1 MSNNEQA
8 KQQAEAQ
15 LQSILFMV
23 EALNCNYDRLEELQ
37 EELDDLGDAID
48 DLDPLEA
55 SNTYAEA
62 VQDLANWDKENG
74 EELQELRD
82 EAGECKDRDEA
93 LEHITDDA
101 LDVAVR
107 SGWSTPGELEAE
119 EYVILLCTGGPAVR
133 IRGEL
138 NSYKEPKSAW
148 LEYQDWGT
156 PWEVLRLGAD
166 EAAVLM
172 YARCFFFGE

>member
-8 KQQAEAQ
+8 KQQAQAQ
-15 LQSILFMV
+15 LQSILSMV
-23 EALNCNYDRLEELQ
+23 ASLNCDYARLAGLQ
-37 EELDDLGDAID
+37 EERDALESAIEDAEEHGDSDDA
-48 DLDPLEA
+48 A
-55 SNTYAEA
+55 A
-62 VQDLANWDKENG
+62 VQDLADWDKENM

-93 LEHITDDA
+93 LERITDDA
-101 LDVAVR
+101 LEVAVR

-119 EYVILLCTGGPAVR
+119 EYNILLCTGGPAVR

-138 NSYKEPKSAW
+138 RSCKEPESAW

-156 PWEVLRLGAD
+156 SWEVLRLGAD
-166 EAAVLM
+166 EAAVLE
-172 YARCFFFGE
+172 YARCFFLW

>member
-1 MSNNEQA
+1 MSNNDQA

-37 EELDDLGDAID
+37 EERDDLESAID
-48 DLDPLEA
+48 DAEEQGDTDDARNALDFW
-55 SNTYAEA
+55 
-62 VQDLANWDKENG
+62 VKENG

-93 LEHITDDA
+93 LERITDDA
-101 LDVAVR
+101 LEVAVR

-138 NSYKEPKSAW
+138 SEYKEPESAW

-166 EAAVLM
+166 EDAVLT

>member
-1 MSNNEQA
+1 MSNNDQA

-37 EELDDLGDAID
+37 EERDDLESAID
-48 DLDPLEA
+48 DAEEQGDTDDARNALDFW
-55 SNTYAEA
+55 
-62 VQDLANWDKENG
+62 VKENG

-93 LEHITDDA
+93 LERITDDA
-101 LDVAVR
+101 LEVAVR

-138 NSYKEPKSAW
+138 SGYKEPESAW

-166 EAAVLM
+166 EAAVLE
-172 YARCFFFGE
+172 YASCFFFGE

>member
-1 MSNNEQA
+1 MSNNDQA

-37 EELDDLGDAID
+37 EERDDLESAID
-48 DLDPLEA
+48 DAEEQGDTDDARNALDFW
-55 SNTYAEA
+55 
-62 VQDLANWDKENG
+62 VKENG

-93 LEHITDDA
+93 LERITDDA
-101 LDVAVR
+101 LEVAVR

-119 EYVILLCTGGPAVR
+119 EYNILLCTGGPAVR

-138 NSYKEPKSAW
+138 SEYKEPESAW

-166 EAAVLM
+166 EDAVLT

>member
-8 KQQAEAQ
+8 KRQAEAQ
-15 LQSILFMV
+15 LQSILATV
-23 EALNCNYDRLEELQ
+23 ASLNCNYDRLEELQ
-37 EELDDLGDAID
+37 EERDDLESAIED
-48 DLDPLEA
+48 TAKVEEPGE
-55 SNTYAEA
+55 YAAA
-62 VQDLANWDKENG
+62 VQDLADWDKENM

-93 LEHITDDA
+93 LERITDDA
-101 LDVAVR
+101 LEVAVR

-119 EYVILLCTGGPAVR
+119 EYNILLCTGGPAVR

-138 NSYKEPKSAW
+138 SEYKEPESAW

-166 EAAVLM
+166 EDAVLT

>member
-8 KQQAEAQ
+8 KRQAEAR
-15 LQSILFMV
+15 LDSILAMV
-23 EALNCNYDRLEELQ
+23 AALNCNYDRLEELQ
-37 EELDDLGDAID
+37 EERDDLESAID
-48 DLDPLEA
+48 DAEEQGDTDDARNALDFW
-55 SNTYAEA
+55 
-62 VQDLANWDKENG
+62 VKENG

-93 LEHITDDA
+93 LERITDDA
-101 LDVAVR
+101 LEVAVR

-119 EYVILLCTGGPAVR
+119 EYNILLCTGGPAVR

-138 NSYKEPKSAW
+138 SEYKEPESAW

-166 EAAVLM
+166 EDAVLT

>member
-8 KQQAEAQ
+8 KRQAEAQ
-15 LQSILFMV
+15 LNSILAMV
-23 EALNCNYDRLEELQ
+23 ATLNCNYDRLEELQ

-62 VQDLANWDKENG
+62 VQDLAAWGVANMD
-74 EELQELRD
+74 ELQGLRD

-93 LEHITDDA
+93 LERITDDA
-101 LDVAVR
+101 LEVTVR

-119 EYVILLCTGGPAVR
+119 EYNILLCTGGPAVR

-138 NSYKEPKSAW
+138 NSCKEPESAW

-156 PWEVLRLGAD
+156 SWEVLRLGAD
-166 EAAVLM
+166 EDAVLT

>member
-8 KQQAEAQ
+8 KRQAEAQ
-15 LQSILFMV
+15 LDSILAMV
-23 EALNCNYDRLEELQ
+23 AALNCNYDRLEELQ
-37 EELDDLGDAID
+37 EERDDLESAID
-48 DLDPLEA
+48 DAEEQGDTDDARNALDFW
-55 SNTYAEA
+55 
-62 VQDLANWDKENG
+62 VKENG

-93 LEHITDDA
+93 LERITDDA
-101 LDVAVR
+101 LEVAVR

-119 EYVILLCTGGPAVR
+119 EYMILLCTGGPAVR

-138 NSYKEPKSAW
+138 SEYKEPESAW

-166 EAAVLM
+166 EDAVLM

>member
-37 EELDDLGDAID
+37 EERDDLESAID
-48 DLDPLEA
+48 DAEEQGDTDDARNALDFW
-55 SNTYAEA
+55 
-62 VQDLANWDKENG
+62 VKENG

-93 LEHITDDA
+93 LERITDDA
-101 LDVAVR
+101 LEVAVR

-119 EYVILLCTGGPAVR
+119 EYNILLCTGGPAVR

-138 NSYKEPKSAW
+138 SEYKEPESAW

-166 EAAVLM
+166 EDAVLT